1 MAAKIRRSLGQVK
14 LAMAGS
20 TELVAKKLHRSPG
33 VVRTWR
39 TGERNPQDRTR
50 LEIHEKFPDIS
61 PADWD
66 VPAGSLGRNA
76 SRTPETEDG
85 PAVEIPEGADPEALA
100 RAQLAMIERD
110 LRTLRDFQASS
121 GDSIG
126 SITEISRMHQRLA
139 GAQVQ
144 LSRIVGG
151 QLTER
156 AVLMSAPFRR
166 IVERLVAALEPWPD
180 ALRAAAAALEAD
192 SDLPT

>member
-14 LAMAGS
+14 LAMVGS
-20 TELVAKKLHRSPG
+20 AALVAKKLHRSPG
-33 VVRTWR
+33 VVRSWQ

-50 LEIHEKFPDIS
+50 QEIREKFPDIS
-61 PADWD
+61 TADWD
-66 VPAGSLGRNA
+66 TPAGRLGPSA
-76 SRTPETEDG
+76 SRTPEGEDG

-100 RAQLAMIERD
+100 RAQLTMIERD
-110 LRTLRDFQASS
+110 LRTLRDFQTENGASVV
-121 GDSIG
+121 
-126 SITEISRMHQRLA
+126 EISRIHQRLA

-166 IVERLVAALEPWPD
+166 IVERLVTALEPWPD
-180 ALRAAAAALEAD
+180 ALRAAAAALESD
-192 SDLPT
+192 SDPQA